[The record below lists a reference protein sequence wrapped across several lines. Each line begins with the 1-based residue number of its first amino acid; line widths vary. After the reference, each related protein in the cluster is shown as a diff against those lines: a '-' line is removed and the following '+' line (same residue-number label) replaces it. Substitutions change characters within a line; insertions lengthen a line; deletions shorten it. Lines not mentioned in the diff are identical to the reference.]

1 MAISLTT
8 TLLIISLALIAII
21 EGSGSGDASSSSSS
35 PCKMGKLVNPTPS
48 LLKHEHTTTNDE
60 KKVNILKVASKTSDP
75 IFKNTKIIL
84 EVGGIRCEASI
95 KNTKGEECKI
105 PSKEIKKG
113 PQSGTLIFSYAEGK
127 EVKVPFKDVHM
138 FDDNTCNIVLEGYNT
153 KTHELD
159 FTLNGLYPLKVVPED
174 KKC

>member
-1 MAISLTT
+1 MATISLTS

-35 PCKMGKLVNPTPS
+35 PCKMGKLVNPT

-60 KKVNILKVASKTSDP
+60 KKVNVLKVASKKSDP

-159 FTLNGLYPLKVVPED
+159 FTLNGLFPLKVVPED

>member
-1 MAISLTT
+1 MATISLTS

-35 PCKMGKLVNPTPS
+35 PCKMGKLVNPS

-60 KKVNILKVASKTSDP
+60 KKVNVLKVASKKANDP

-84 EVGGIRCEASI
+84 EIGGIKCEASV
-95 KNTKGEECKI
+95 KNNKGEECKI
-105 PSKEIKKG
+105 PVKEIKKG

-138 FDDNTCNIVLEGYNT
+138 FDDNMCNIVLEGYNM

-174 KKC
+174 KRC